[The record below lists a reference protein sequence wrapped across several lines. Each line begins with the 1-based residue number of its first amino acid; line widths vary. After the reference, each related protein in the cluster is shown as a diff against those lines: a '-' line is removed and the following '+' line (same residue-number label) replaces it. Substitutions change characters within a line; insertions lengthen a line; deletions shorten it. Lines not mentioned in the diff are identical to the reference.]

1 MKETSW
7 GWKHYENEFKPIATD
22 IAPAPADLLKIIR
35 CNCST
40 DCATAKCTCKKNDMS
55 CSAACGH
62 WRGTGRQNASAY
74 LQDEEEQEV
83 DIYNE
88 NII

>member
-1 MKETSW
+1 M
-7 GWKHYENEFKPIATD
+7 H
-22 IAPAPADLLKIIR
+22 LQ
-35 CNCST
+35 
-40 DCATAKCTCKKNDMS
+40 KNDMS
-55 CSAACGH
+55 CSVACGH